1 MKISIL
7 TDEDR
12 KKITE
17 KYLAN
22 TADAFAE
29 FAKKE
34 GITGLKRTDDPANST
49 FTVSTGAPEAAAREY
64 GDGKT
69 SPEGWVGRA
78 IFGIG
83 GRLV

>member
-1 MKISIL
+1 MKITIL

-12 KKITE
+12 KKIVE
-17 KYLAN
+17 KYLEN

-34 GITGLKRTDDPANST
+34 GITGLKRTDDPENST
-49 FTVSTGAPEAAAREY
+49 FTVSTPAPEAAAREF
-64 GDGKT
+64 GDGKNQ
-69 SPEGWVGRA
+69 PEGWVGKA

-83 GRLV
+83 GRLA